1 MLALK
6 VLAPRQWQRQA
17 GVPRRRRWLL
27 LLLLLLLLL
36 VAVVL
41 LPVSAACTAVDAMA
55 E

>member
-1 MLALK
+1 LLALK
-6 VLAPRQWQRQA
+6 VLAPRQRQRQA

-27 LLLLLLLLL
+27 LLLLLV

-41 LPVSAACTAVDAMA
+41 LPVAACTAVDAMA

>member
-6 VLAPRQWQRQA
+6 VLAPRQRQRQA
-17 GVPRRRRWLL
+17 GVPRRRRW
-27 LLLLLLLLL
+27 LLLLLLL